1 MAALAR
7 AVAATRELPSLWIV
21 ALCGFLAR
29 GGIVLLILPMVPLP
43 STVGLA
49 TFVGPTSVT
58 AAGLTP
64 DGMVRVVLV
73 VTLVVGWLVAGS
85 LVGALTDRAAVRT
98 VARNDDVT
106 ERRGHHVLLRLVG
119 LRLVALVPLIA
130 VVAVTARSVG
140 ELVYQELILPSD
152 ISAPIVLRVVQGA
165 RVQVSAIALAWVAGE
180 VLGGIAVRLV
190 VLEDRSAGQAIGSA
204 IAFVVRHPLAAL
216 VATVAG
222 LGGLLVAIAAALVAL
237 GAAWASLAGAVSGPV
252 DGAALIGTTMLV
264 VATWAASAALVAI
277 VAAWRG
283 AVWTI
288 ALDRRPFS
296 RA

>member
-1 MAALAR
+1 VAALAR
-7 AVAATRELPSLWIV
+7 AVAATRERPSLWIV

-29 GGIVLLILPMVPLP
+29 GGIVLLIVPLVPLP
-43 STVGLA
+43 STVGMA

-64 DGMVRVVLV
+64 DGIVRVALV
-73 VTLVVGWLVAGS
+73 VALAVGWLVAGS

-98 VARNDDVT
+98 VAWNGDVV
-106 ERRGHHVLLRLVG
+106 ERGGRRVLLRLAG
-119 LRLVALVPLIA
+119 LRLIALVPLIA
-130 VVAVTARSVG
+130 VVAIAARSVG

-165 RVQVSAIALAWVAGE
+165 RLQVIAIALAWVAGE

-190 VLEDRSAGQAIGSA
+190 VLEDRSIGQAIGSA
-204 IAFVVRHPLAAL
+204 VAFVVRHPLATL

-222 LGGLLVAIAAALVAL
+222 LGGLLVAIAVALVAI
-237 GAAWASLAGAVSGPV
+237 GAAWASLAEAVSGPI
-252 DGAALIGTTMLV
+252 DGAALIRTTILLV
-264 VATWAASAALVAI
+264 AAWAASAALVAI

-288 ALDRRPFS
+288 ALDRMPFS